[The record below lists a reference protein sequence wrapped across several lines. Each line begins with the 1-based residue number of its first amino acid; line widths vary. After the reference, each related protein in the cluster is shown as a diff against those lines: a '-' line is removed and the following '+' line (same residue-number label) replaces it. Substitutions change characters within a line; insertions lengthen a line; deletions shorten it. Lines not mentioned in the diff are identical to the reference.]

1 MSQVLGISIIEGE
14 LRPVPKLALNY
25 EEACFAL
32 GAKNLAKEL
41 REIGALVPAKR
52 YGRVLLFDAAHVAEV
67 WERYKA
73 GQFDGQIKAKGGVF
87 TED

>member
-1 MSQVLGISIIEGE
+1 MSVLGISIIEGE
-14 LRPVPKLALNY
+14 LRPVPKLGLNF
-25 EEACFAL
+25 EEVGFAL

-52 YGRVLLFDAAHVAEV
+52 YGRVLLFDAGHVAEV

-73 GQFDGQIKAKGGVF
+73 GQYDGQLKAKGGVF
-87 TED
+87 AEE